1 MSILGKIQRTQPLI
15 LNLANFVTPQRVADV
30 ISFIGASPLMTSEIA
45 ELESLVEISDAVV
58 VNIGTISESTYPL
71 FLEACRLANQKAK
84 PLILDPVAV
93 NVPFRAS
100 IVKRLS
106 QEVKFNIIR
115 GNSAEIAWFADK
127 KSLNKGI
134 DALESNIDNEHARLA
149 AKKTGAVIIETGK
162 VDIISNGH
170 EEMYVDTDSPL
181 FKINA
186 DMKTFHNQKVYSATI
201 VTGLTA
207 QNTYGVQEILP
218 TNKDFILAQFDSVFS
233 DLEISAAKTG
243 ALFDTAQVE
252 GVIQGLKKYKP
263 KHLVVDPVMVAKG
276 GAILLTK
283 EAIDLIKDELLPL
296 AELVTPNLEEA
307 EVMTGYQIT
316 DENSLL
322 SALHDIQKLG
332 AKNVLIKGGHGQGE
346 LVRDYLLLTDGSVST
361 YDSKRLLT
369 ERTHGTGDNTF
380 FLYYCSFSYRRKS
393 ERNHA

>member
-58 VNIGTISESTYPL
+58 VNIGTISELTYPL

-181 FKINA
+181 FKINVGCG
-186 DMKTFHNQKVYSATI
+186 DM
-201 VTGLTA
+201 LTA
-207 QNTYGVQEILP
+207 VVGTFAAVSDDLFTAAYEATKFFGEAGMIATKQVQNLP
-218 TNKDFILAQFDSVFS
+218 GNFV
-233 DLEISAAKTG
+233 
-243 ALFDTAQVE
+243 
-252 GVIQGLKKYKP
+252 
-263 KHLVVDPVMVAKG
+263 
-276 GAILLTK
+276 
-283 EAIDLIKDELLPL
+283 
-296 AELVTPNLEEA
+296 
-307 EVMTGYQIT
+307 
-316 DENSLL
+316 NSLL
-322 SALHDIQKLG
+322 DTLYQATQE
-332 AKNVLIKGGHGQGE
+332 IK
-346 LVRDYLLLTDGSVST
+346 
-361 YDSKRLLT
+361 
-369 ERTHGTGDNTF
+369 
-380 FLYYCSFSYRRKS
+380 
-393 ERNHA
+393 

>member
-1 MSILGKIQRTQPLI
+1 MITIPQV
-15 LNLANFVTPQRVADV
+15 VT
-30 ISFIGASPLMTSEIA
+30 IA
-45 ELESLVEISDAVV
+45 
-58 VNIGTISESTYPL
+58 
-71 FLEACRLANQKAK
+71 
-84 PLILDPVAV
+84 
-93 NVPFRAS
+93 
-100 IVKRLS
+100 
-106 QEVKFNIIR
+106 
-115 GNSAEIAWFADK
+115 
-127 KSLNKGI
+127 GI
-134 DALESNIDNEHARLA
+134 DSSG
-149 AKKTGAVIIETGK
+149 GAG
-162 VDIISNGH
+162 
-170 EEMYVDTDSPL
+170 
-181 FKINA
+181 INA

-207 QNTYGVQEILP
+207 QNTYGVQKILP

-322 SALHDIQKLG
+322 NSLHDIQKLG

-361 YDSKRLLT
+361 YDSKKLLT
-369 ERTHGTGDNTF
+369 ERTHGTGDI
-380 FLYYCSFSYRRKS
+380 LSSYITAHLAMGESLREIMPNAKAFIS
-393 ERNHA
+393 EAISKTIMVGHGHGPLNHWVNIND